1 MIGQNQETAQICITN
16 LHPEKV
22 VAFEKKKSPCMEFR
36 RRYRWQGNKTTMK
49 KSRSKKKG

>member
-22 VAFEKKKSPCMEFR
+22 VAFEKKVTLHGISSLARE
-36 RRYRWQGNKTTMK
+36 QNDNEEE
-49 KSRSKKKG
+49 SEEKKG